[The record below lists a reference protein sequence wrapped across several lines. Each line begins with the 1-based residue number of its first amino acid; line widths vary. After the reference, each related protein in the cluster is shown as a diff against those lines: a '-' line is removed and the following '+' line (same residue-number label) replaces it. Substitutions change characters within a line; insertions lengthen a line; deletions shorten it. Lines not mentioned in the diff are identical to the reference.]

1 MDFSYVAYTKD
12 KTLVK
17 GKLSASSGEAAAKL
31 LGYSGYKVLT
41 LRPHVPF
48 FNLEKLSA
56 LFARVNPREVI
67 MFSRQLALLLES
79 GTDIVASLELLQAQV
94 TNRTLQRA
102 IGDIVS
108 DIRSGSSLSAALRR
122 YPRVF
127 SQIYSRAIAAGERSG
142 NLEVVLRQMA
152 DFIERGATTEK
163 KIKNAM
169 TYPVIVV
176 IVAVIVVAILATF
189 VLPTFTSLYAAFGVE
204 QPLPAKILIGTTEW
218 FSSYGLYLILVIVA
232 VASLGFFYIRTPAG
246 KYQWD
251 KIMLRAPIIGRILLL
266 SELSRA
272 CRTMSLLFKV
282 GLPLPDVLS
291 LAIQGTNN
299 KAMAEVLTG
308 VQHELI
314 RGEGLSKPMSRRPLF
329 LPLMVQMVGVGEETG
344 NLDNTL
350 TTVAESYEMEAD
362 DRTNSAIGLIQP
374 VVTVVIGLVI
384 GLIALSLVSAMYSVY
399 GEMGL

>member
-12 KTLVK
+12 KKLVK

-31 LGYSGYKVLT
+31 LGYSGYQVLT
-41 LRPHVPF
+41 LRQYVPF
-48 FNLEKLSA
+48 LNLEKLSA

-79 GTDIVASLELLQAQV
+79 GTDIVASLELLQGQV

-176 IVAVIVVAILATF
+176 IVAVIVVAILVTF
-189 VLPTFTSLYAAFGVE
+189 VLPTFTSLYSAFGVE
-204 QPLPAKILIGTTEW
+204 QPLPARILMGTTDW
-218 FSSYGLYLILVIVA
+218 FSSYGLYLILGIVA
-232 VASLGFFYIRTPAG
+232 VAGLGFFYIRTPAG

-291 LAIQGTNN
+291 LAIQGTSN

-350 TTVAESYEMEAD
+350 TTVSESYEMEAD
-362 DRTNSAIGLIQP
+362 DRTSSAIGLIQP

-399 GEMGL
+399 GEMGF

>member
-12 KTLVK
+12 KKLVK

-31 LGYSGYKVLT
+31 LGYSGYQVLT
-41 LRPHVPF
+41 LRQYVPF
-48 FNLEKLSA
+48 LNLEKLSA

-79 GTDIVASLELLQAQV
+79 GTDIVASLELLQGQV

-176 IVAVIVVAILATF
+176 IVAVIVVAILVTF
-189 VLPTFTSLYAAFGVE
+189 VLPTFTSLYGAFGVE
-204 QPLPAKILIGTTEW
+204 QPLPARILMGTTDW
-218 FSSYGLYLILVIVA
+218 FSSYGLYLILGIVA
-232 VASLGFFYIRTPAG
+232 VAGSGFFYIRTPAG

-291 LAIQGTNN
+291 LAIQGTSN

-362 DRTNSAIGLIQP
+362 DRTSSAIGLIQP

-399 GEMGL
+399 GEMGF

>member
-12 KTLVK
+12 KKLVK

-31 LGYSGYKVLT
+31 LGYSGYQVLT
-41 LRPHVPF
+41 LRQYVPF
-48 FNLEKLSA
+48 LNLEKLSA

-79 GTDIVASLELLQAQV
+79 GTDIVASLELLQGQV

-176 IVAVIVVAILATF
+176 IVAVIVVAILVTF
-189 VLPTFTSLYAAFGVE
+189 VLPTFTSLYAAFGAE
-204 QPLPAKILIGTTEW
+204 QPLPAKILIGTTDW
-218 FSSYGLYLILVIVA
+218 FSSYGLYLILGIVA
-232 VASLGFFYIRTPAG
+232 VAGSGFFYIRTPAG

-291 LAIQGTNN
+291 LAIQGTSN

-350 TTVAESYEMEAD
+350 TTVSESYEMEAD
-362 DRTNSAIGLIQP
+362 DRTSAAIGLIQP

-399 GEMGL
+399 GEMGF

>member
-31 LGYSGYKVLT
+31 LGYSGYQVLT
-41 LRPHVPF
+41 LRQYVPF

-56 LFARVNPREVI
+56 LFAKVNPREVI

-79 GTDIVASLELLQAQV
+79 GTDIVASLELLQGQV

-176 IVAVIVVAILATF
+176 IVAVIVVAILVTF
-189 VLPTFTSLYAAFGVE
+189 VLPTFTGLYAAFGVE
-204 QPLPAKILIGTTEW
+204 QPLPARILIGTTDW
-218 FSSYGLYLILVIVA
+218 FSSYGLYLILGIVA
-232 VASLGFFYIRTPAG
+232 VAGSGFFYIRTPAG

-291 LAIQGTNN
+291 LAIQGTSN

-362 DRTNSAIGLIQP
+362 DRTSAAVGLIQP

-399 GEMGL
+399 GEMGF